1 MAQTSTSGRL
11 FENSLRELVKD
22 LVWKNGY
29 KSNIG
34 DKSDAVDAI
43 MVDTY
48 MSGARYLLMF
58 YAQAT
63 LEMVEDYTRSEYI
76 AYLNDIDPSHKRYF
90 DMFYFGKDLQSISE
104 ASNTS
109 VDVLRSEVA
118 KYPHYEEK
126 NDYHRM
132 LYGLPPLNCDQRYI
146 IWYANG
152 VDADGNTIYTP
163 LHELPFTKRYE
174 ENAQTLI
181 FQFSELA
188 SKDDNYEYVKYMT
201 KRRIHPF
208 VSRLAGRFDILY
220 IGEADLESLTRDFK
234 EVYQECTQFMI
245 LRYYSEAYR
254 NQYEYYEGFIGMSIL
269 FMTLQ
274 RMQSKYLEA
283 DITRDFY
290 DLDSIKVVYDAYS
303 VPFFEEIPVT
313 YHHKIIKAINRL
325 ISYKGSNTSF
335 RELFDIFEFASLK
348 IYQYYILKQHNLD
361 ENGVPMLVFNDDGT
375 LNLRAMYDVKFVQG
389 DIGDTP
395 YKYLIDSNND
405 HNYIGVTSADPYW
418 INDGPL
424 YDKLYETEYNFIETK
439 YIGIRLAYSLTRYLL
454 ESSYFM
460 RMLIDNRENTSH
472 IQAPGETNG
481 LDVYSLVIYIHAIIC
496 KVLGIDGAIRSFIE
510 DPTKMAA
517 VYGYNFVGD
526 LSTIYPYLC
535 RQFFANG
542 DFSEVIDDGSGVSK
556 TAMVTIREKI
566 CTKSTN
572 ARLFECFINDESVSA
587 IVGGHHCIAC
597 GTARESNSLTCK
609 QDNCVYAEADKKS
622 DGNDLYTIFT
632 QNLVSPE
639 EFNSLFEDTYRIIF
653 NGMCASDSLD
663 ENGEINKAAAEKA
676 SKYLGKPEYL
686 EMYEKYRRE
695 LINSYVDDHM
705 RSFKNMI
712 RLYVSGEPN
721 IDLPEYF
728 TTQWHYVC
736 ANELRAI
743 SLVKNY
749 ITGVTDTI
757 DPNDDAFAPING
769 EPPYISAEEIPSL
782 TPIKKWLEKYFAP
795 SKTRDLASVIDKY
808 FLNNTYIKTNVWDV
822 AEGDVA
828 GINARSQ
835 LESDEH
841 AVLANIMN
849 IIRNDITI
857 NKGDGRSISDINKS
871 YLTIVELCNVKEAT
885 SRTNR
890 GLSID
895 RLLWT
900 TKNPKTYYAL
910 KRIRQM
916 LLTTQLASD
925 AYRKSD
931 GTVAETYY
939 DLLYDINPLLAI
951 DMDTKSNNQL
961 LKDLD
966 YALASIK
973 KMCSDLI
980 YIQSYGSV
988 NTQRIIDYIYSLIRF
1003 FKSAKVELIDFS
1015 MQYSVDGRTTNML
1028 KLMSSFRRG
1037 DVYTTLTPD
1046 EATIYDF
1053 ISDVCRQ
1060 VEISGG
1066 DLKLDDYAKILI
1078 RYINL
1083 KGSFYFADTIARN
1096 HEARYTYIE
1105 DATLVD
1111 ILNYALRQVKLSNKF
1126 TMNDATH
1133 HDLRRIKTKNSFS
1146 VKDRLIVKSKS

>member
-11 FENSLRELVKD
+11 FENALRELVKD

-29 KSNIG
+29 KSNMG
-34 DKSDAVDAI
+34 DKSDNVDAI
-43 MVDTY
+43 TVDTY
-48 MSGARYLLMF
+48 VSGARYLLMF

-63 LEMVEDYTRSEYI
+63 LETVEDYSRAEYI
-76 AYLNDIDPSHKRYF
+76 AFLNTVDPDHKRYF
-90 DMFYFGKDLQSISE
+90 DMFYFGKDLASIS
-104 ASNTS
+104 ASSNVS
-109 VDVLRSEVA
+109 VADLRA
-118 KYPHYEEK
+118 DIATYPHYEEK

-132 LYGLPPLNCDQRYI
+132 LFGLPPLNCDNRYI

-152 VDADGNTIYTP
+152 KTADGQVKYTP
-163 LHELPFTKRYE
+163 LHELPVAKRYE
-174 ENAQTLI
+174 PDAQTLI
-181 FQFSELA
+181 SQFSELV
-188 SKDDNYEYVKYMT
+188 SKDSNYEYVKFMT

-208 VSRLAGRFDILY
+208 VSRLAGRFDLLY
-220 IGEADLESLTRDFK
+220 IGEADLETLSNDFK
-234 EVYQECTQFMI
+234 EVYQDCVQYMI

-254 NQYEYYEGFIGMSIL
+254 NQYEYYEGFIGISIL

-303 VPFFEEIPVT
+303 VPFFEEIPIT

-325 ISYKGSNTSF
+325 ISFKGSNTVF
-335 RELFDIFEFASLK
+335 KELFDIFEFASLK
-348 IYQYYILKQHNLD
+348 IYQYYILKQRILDDDGNPLFAYD
-361 ENGVPMLVFNDDGT
+361 ENG
-375 LNLRAMYDVKFVQG
+375 NLDPRRMYDVKFVQG
-389 DIGDTP
+389 DIGATP

-424 YDKLYETEYNFIETK
+424 YDKLYDTEYNFIETK

-460 RMLIDNRENTSH
+460 RMLIDNRDNTSK
-472 IQAPGETNG
+472 IAAPGDSNN
-481 LDVYSLVIYIHAIIC
+481 LDIYSLVIYIHAIIC

-542 DFSEVIDDGSGVSK
+542 DFSDIDPTADGITK
-556 TAMVTIREKI
+556 ADMVTVREKI
-566 CTKSTN
+566 CTKSEN
-572 ARLFECFINDESVSA
+572 ARLFECFINDEPISA
-587 IVGGHHCIAC
+587 SIGTQHCISC
-597 GTARESNSLTCK
+597 DGVRYGNDIRCTHE
-609 QDNCVYAEADKKS
+609 NCVYAEADA
-622 DGNDLYTIFT
+622 DLTDDNQNLYTIYA
-632 QNLVSPE
+632 QNLITQE
-639 EFNSLFEDTYRIIF
+639 EFEESFDKVYRSIF
-653 NGMCASDSLD
+653 DAECIADSLD
-663 ENGEINKAAAEKA
+663 ENGTINKRAAELA
-676 SKYLGKPEYL
+676 SKYLGMPEYT
-686 EMYEKYRRE
+686 EMYEKYRRD
-695 LINSYVDDHM
+695 LINTYTSDRM
-705 RSFKNMI
+705 KEFKVTI
-712 RLYVSGEPN
+712 RRYISGESN
-721 IDLPEYF
+721 VELPDF
-728 TTQWHYVC
+728 FKRQWHYVC
-736 ANELRAI
+736 ANELRAS

-749 ITGVTDTI
+749 VTGVSDTI
-757 DPNDDAFAPING
+757 DANDDAFAPIDG
-769 EPPYISAEEIPSL
+769 TEPYITAQEIPL
-782 TPIKKWLEKYFAP
+782 LAPIKKWLEKYFAP
-795 SKTRDLASVIDKY
+795 SKTRDLASVIEKY
-808 FLNNTYIKTNVWDV
+808 FLNNTYIKTNVWNV

-857 NKGDGRSISDINKS
+857 NKGDSRSISEINRS
-871 YLTIVELCNVKEAT
+871 YQAIVRLCNVKEST

-890 GLSID
+890 GVSID

-916 LLTTQLASD
+916 LLTTQIAAD

-931 GTVAETYY
+931 GTVADTYY
-939 DLLYDINPLLAI
+939 DLLYDINPMLAI
-951 DMDTKSNNQL
+951 EMYTKTDTQL

-973 KMCSDLI
+973 KLCSNLI

-1015 MQYSVDGRTTNML
+1015 MQYTIDGRTTNL
-1028 KLMSSFRRG
+1028 IKLMSTMKRG
-1037 DVYTTLTPD
+1037 DTYTTLTPD
-1046 EATIYDF
+1046 EASMYDF
-1053 ISDVCRQ
+1053 IADVCRQ
-1060 VEISGG
+1060 VKLTGG
-1066 DLKLDDYAKILI
+1066 KLDFSDYANLVE
-1078 RYINL
+1078 RYFHI
-1083 KGSFYFADTIARN
+1083 KGSFYFADGISGT
-1096 HEARYTYIE
+1096 HEAKYKHIE
-1105 DATLVD
+1105 EATLYD
-1111 ILNYALRQVKLSNKF
+1111 ILNYALRQVKLSN
-1126 TMNDATH
+1126 N
-1133 HDLRRIKTKNSFS
+1133 IKL
-1146 VKDRLIVKSKS
+1146 KDFLLIEKIK